1 MLKNRLY
8 LFILSVFILS
18 CQPVEFLDEI
28 VFDYEQLNKIS
39 INAQIKNT
47 NNLYE
52 SKYSD
57 SYIDNS
63 LIKTPLFFLNR
74 WLDSNISIFGNENKF
89 EINILESSLK
99 KSEIKNNE
107 QNKYKEKTIF
117 LYEAKYL
124 VQFILYDNDNL
135 LLGSSIVE
143 INRST
148 TSGKFISIQENEK
161 IINYLIYNSLIDF
174 SNKADELIKIHL
186 KNYVL

>member
-8 LFILSVFILS
+8 LFILFVLVLS
-18 CQPVEFLDEI
+18 CHPVEFLDEV
-28 VFDYEQLNKIS
+28 VFDYEQFNKIS
-39 INAQIKNT
+39 INAKIKSA

-57 SYIDNS
+57 NYIDNS
-63 LIKTPLFFLNR
+63 LLKPPAFYLNK

-107 QNKYKEKTIF
+107 QNKYKEKIIF

-143 INRST
+143 VNRST
-148 TSGKFISIQENEK
+148 TSGKFISIQENDK
-161 IINYLIYNSLIDF
+161 IINSLIYNSLIDF
-174 SNKADELIKIHL
+174 SNKAAELIKIHL